1 MSRHRLYFSWLFSIA
16 VVVAGWR
23 GQAVELGAARVNVT
37 PTEPIRLT
45 GYAGRKTPHVGVEQ
59 QLWAKAL
66 AIGSDREGPA
76 VLLTL
81 DNCGIAEE
89 TWREVRRRLGMSG
102 RIRPDRIV
110 IASSHTHSAPAT
122 THWAPNIFVHDLT
135 AEELG

>member
-16 VVVAGWR
+16 LVIAGWC
-23 GQAVELGAARVNVT
+23 GEAVELGAARVNVT

-81 DNCGIAEE
+81 CLLYTSPSPRD
-89 TWREVRRRLGMSG
+89 S
-102 RIRPDRIV
+102 
-110 IASSHTHSAPAT
+110 
-122 THWAPNIFVHDLT
+122 
-135 AEELG
+135 